1 MAAAEML
8 TLTGATQS
16 SSLLAT
22 PSPGPGLMSQDS
34 SLDYPSLARLG
45 STPSKLQEAE
55 LGSQD
60 TYRSK
65 WDDEDDA
72 QDAAESAT
80 MHEQLHLAAADAEDC
95 DSWDDLLSKPY

>member
-16 SSLLAT
+16 SSLLAV
-22 PSPGPGLMSQDS
+22 PSPGPGLVSQDS
-34 SLDYPSLARLG
+34 SLDYPSLVRLG
-45 STPSKLQEAE
+45 STLPELQEAE

-60 TYRSK
+60 IYRSK
-65 WDDEDDA
+65 WDNKDDA
-72 QDAAESAT
+72 QDTAESAT
-80 MHEQLHLAAADAEDC
+80 MHEQLRPAAADAEDC